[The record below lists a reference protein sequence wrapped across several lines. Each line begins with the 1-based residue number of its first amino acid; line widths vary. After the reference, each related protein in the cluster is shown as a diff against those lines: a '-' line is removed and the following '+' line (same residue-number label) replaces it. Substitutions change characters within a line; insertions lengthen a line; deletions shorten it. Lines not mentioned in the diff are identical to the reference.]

1 MIQYS
6 KCFLIVQLNPQVEPN
21 TRKIEEHRRKYER
34 LRKERELK
42 KAELERKQ
50 QAEAQVSVF
59 FFFFFKFFTNNCSFC
74 IHWEEKHL
82 VFLVHLY
89 LSLVGKFLFMM
100 HDAPIYDGS
109 KVLVEMITATLECFW
124 VKL

>member
-21 TRKIEEHRRKYER
+21 ARKIEEHRRKYER

-59 FFFFFKFFTNNCSFC
+59 FF
-74 IHWEEKHL
+74 L
-82 VFLVHLY
+82 LLY
-89 LSLVGKFLFMM
+89 
-100 HDAPIYDGS
+100 
-109 KVLVEMITATLECFW
+109 
-124 VKL
+124 

>member
-21 TRKIEEHRRKYER
+21 ARKIEEHRRKYER

-59 FFFFFKFFTNNCSFC
+59 FFYFCTNNCSF
-74 IHWEEKHL
+74 
-82 VFLVHLY
+82 Y
-89 LSLVGKFLFMM
+89 YSLGGKTFSIFGSPIPVSCWKVSVY
-100 HDAPIYDGS
+100 DA
-109 KVLVEMITATLECFW
+109 
-124 VKL
+124 

>member
-21 TRKIEEHRRKYER
+21 ARKIEEHRRKYER

-59 FFFFFKFFTNNCSFC
+59 FFFTLVLIIALFI

-82 VFLVHLY
+82 VSLVHLY